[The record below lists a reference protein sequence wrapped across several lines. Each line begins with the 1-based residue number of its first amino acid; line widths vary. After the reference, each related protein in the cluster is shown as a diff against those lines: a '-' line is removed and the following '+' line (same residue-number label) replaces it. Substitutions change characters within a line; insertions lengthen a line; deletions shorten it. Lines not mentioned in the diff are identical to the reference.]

1 MRVVITGGSGLIGRA
16 VAAPLAAEGND
27 VVVLSR
33 DPARVRGLPAGVR
46 AAHWDSHSAA
56 GWETLLEGRSA
67 VINLAGEAIAAGRW
81 TEERKRRIRA
91 SRVDAGRAVVD
102 AVRLAAEEGRAPAVV
117 VQASGIGYYGDTG
130 DQEIGEDHPPGGDF
144 LAEAAIAWEAST
156 AEVETFGVRR
166 VVLRTGVVLDREG
179 GALAKMLPLFRLGL
193 GGPLGGGRQWFP
205 WIHMADEVGAILFLL
220 ATAAAS
226 GPFNLCAPRPVQ
238 NRDFARTLGRQLRR
252 PTILP
257 APAPALRLAL
267 GELAEALLTGQRA
280 HPHRLLAAGYPFRHP
295 DLPEALADLLP
306 RPNHRSSSVGR

>member
-16 VAAPLAAEGND
+16 VAAPLAAAGND

-33 DPARVRGLPAGVR
+33 DPDKVRGLPAGVR
-46 AAHWDSHSAA
+46 TARWDSRSAA
-56 GWETLLEGRSA
+56 GWEALLEAGSA

-117 VQASGIGYYGDTG
+117 VQASGIGYYGDAG
-130 DQEIGEDHPPGGDF
+130 DQEIGEDRPPGGDF

-156 AEVETFGVRR
+156 AEVETLGVRR

-238 NRDFARTLGRQLRR
+238 NRDFARALGRQLRR
-252 PTILP
+252 PSILP

-267 GELAEALLTGQRA
+267 GELAEVLLSGQRA
-280 HPHRLLAAGYPFRHP
+280 HPRRLLAAGYRFRHP
-295 DLPEALADLLP
+295 NLPEALADLLA
-306 RPNHRSSSVGR
+306 RPSSEGR